1 MIEIKNFHCALN
13 GRTILQHIN
22 YTQQLTGKL
31 IGVLGP
37 NGAGKSTLF
46 KGILGF
52 IHSNGTVHLD
62 NHLLKYQLTRCA
74 YIPQKSALD
83 IDFPITVI
91 DAIRSGAYTKGH
103 LTDSQSSARNN
114 LKRLM
119 TLMELQS
126 IKHKLIS
133 ELSGGQL
140 QRVLIAR
147 SLMQEKD
154 IYFLDE
160 PFVGIDFNSYEII
173 KNRLFDLRKNN
184 KLIFIIHHDLN
195 TAANLFD
202 ECILLNKEIIASGFT
217 SEVLTDDNIRKTF
230 LVQGGEND
238 AFCQ

>member
-1 MIEIKNFHCALN
+1 MIEIKNLHVALN

-22 YTQQLTGKL
+22 YTQQLTGML

-52 IHSNGTVHLD
+52 IHSSGTVHLD
-62 NHLLKYQLTRCA
+62 NNLLKHQLTRCA
-74 YIPQKSALD
+74 YIPQKSA
-83 IDFPITVI
+83 IDLHFPITVI
-91 DAIRSGAYTKGH
+91 DTIRSGAYTKGH
-103 LTDSQSSARNN
+103 LTDSQSNDRNK
-114 LKRLM
+114 LKRLI

-173 KNRLFDLRKNN
+173 KNCLFDLRKNN

-195 TAANLFD
+195 TAVSLFD
-202 ECILLNKEIIASGFT
+202 ECILLNKEIIVSGST
-217 SEVLTDDNIRKTF
+217 EKVLTDDNIRKTF
-230 LVQGGEND
+230 LVQRGEND